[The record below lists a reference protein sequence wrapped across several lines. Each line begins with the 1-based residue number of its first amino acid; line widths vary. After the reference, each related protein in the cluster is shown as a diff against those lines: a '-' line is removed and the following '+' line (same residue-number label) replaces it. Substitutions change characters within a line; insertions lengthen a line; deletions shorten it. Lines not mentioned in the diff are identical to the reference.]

1 MVILDGI
8 RDPMNLGAILRTFCF
23 LMGSDNS
30 VILTRQTS
38 VLSPACAKASSGA
51 VEMLNFYKSL
61 DTPALIDKLRSQ
73 NRVVVGTDEPGP
85 NTTSLEEICH
95 VMRKMSS
102 EAANNSEQKSVV
114 VFGFEGSGVSKD
126 VLEKCDHILAIT
138 SSETELENPELS
150 VNSLNVSAAF
160 AIILYRLLQI

>member
-8 RDPMNLGAILRTFCF
+8 RDPMNLGAILRTLCF

-51 VEMLNFYKSL
+51 VEMLSFYKSL

-73 NRVVVGTDEPGP
+73 NRVVVGTDEPGS

-95 VMRKMSS
+95 VMSS